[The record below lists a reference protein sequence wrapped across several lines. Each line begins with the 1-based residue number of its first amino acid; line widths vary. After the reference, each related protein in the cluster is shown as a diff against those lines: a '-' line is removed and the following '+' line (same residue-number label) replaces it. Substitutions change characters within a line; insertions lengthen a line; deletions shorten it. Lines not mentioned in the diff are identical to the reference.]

1 MYSISA
7 GSYSHM
13 STSQDCLAQDHGRLQ
28 PDTETSSTHR
38 TPTIRHTDRVEL
50 LLETL
55 HTDHIHL
62 LVLGEI
68 KDLGDVQRRGKAR
81 VEKLVLSTFMNS
93 KGRLSI
99 CRRTSGA
106 PECDAKLTS
115 VVSIPKSSKV
125 FLYIGRL
132 LLALFET
139 NRTFLPAITIARSAC
154 YTFSTHIYK
163 RATQLST

>member
-1 MYSISA
+1 
-7 GSYSHM
+7 M

-106 PECDAKLTS
+106 PECDARLTS

-139 NRTFLPAITIARSAC
+139 NRTFLPAHNNRTISMLYVFDAYVQTSDTTFEMTTHPLFVAR
-154 YTFSTHIYK
+154 
-163 RATQLST
+163 R